1 MEDKP
6 KRGRKPKALS
16 LAPLDTMDCSEK
28 VEKVD
33 KEIKEKEKEKEK
45 SPSKAKVSKSLTA
58 ALTQTQKSVDPDHLM
73 IDLKEKE
80 KDKEKE
86 KEKEKEKL
94 EVKERE
100 KLEKEREKLEKEKEK
115 EKKEVKKR
123 KPKAVYEVGSQN
135 ATLCTSDDEHI
146 ILKLNVNLD
155 AQQGDDIDAE
165 PMPYDQ
171 PNQLIYSELKDDLSL
186 SLSGSLNEK
195 NQNQNLKGDC
205 LQQCPES
212 LHAQSMSQTKARSK
226 PDGLKVIEL
235 LKDFEEKNKINE
247 WPQTTSIHCY
257 WCCHRFDNTP
267 VGIPVK
273 LVDQKFFVVGC
284 YCSLD
289 CAMAYNIHSRESNI
303 EIWERHNLI
312 NLLAKKLGVENV
324 KPSPTRL
331 ALSMFGGH
339 LSIEEFRSF
348 SQSNKLINVNF
359 PPMMTLTQQI
369 EEINES
375 DVNNDYRYIPVDTDR
390 INRYKEKIHLK
401 RSKPVNL
408 SENTLDMAMNLKFG

>member
-16 LAPLDTMDCSEK
+16 ISLAPLDTMDCSE
-28 VEKVD
+28 

-58 ALTQTQKSVDPDHLM
+58 ALTQTQKSVDPDHVV

-80 KDKEKE
+80 KEKE
-86 KEKEKEKL
+86 RE
-94 EVKERE
+94 KERE
-100 KLEKEREKLEKEKEK
+100 KLEKEREKLEVKEREK

-171 PNQLIYSELKDDLSL
+171 PNQLIYSELQDDLSL
-186 SLSGSLNEK
+186 SGFLNDK
-195 NQNQNLKGDC
+195 NQNLKGDC